1 MSKSSKKS
9 DTKVE
14 AAPPA
19 SMTKPLKK
27 GKRDAEQDLNI
38 QVPKK
43 QKKELS
49 AAVLKEK
56 AEKTVPKKVDSSS
69 DSSDSSDSEEVQKTK
84 KVTEK
89 APPSKLK
96 DDSSSEEE
104 EDNSSSEEEDDS
116 SSDEEPAPAKKQPE
130 PLKRDK
136 VESSSSDD
144 DSSSDKETAPVK
156 KISKVESSSSEDG
169 SSSDEEPAPATK
181 QPEIVKKDS
190 SSEDDSSSDEETT
203 PVKKQPTAV
212 MADSSSSDDGSSSD
226 EEAAP
231 AKKQPTVVEK
241 PKAES
246 GSSEDESSSDE
257 ESTPVKKQTAA
268 VKNAKAKSSSSEEDS
283 SSDEEPT
290 PAKKPTVVKSAKPV
304 AEDSTS
310 SEEDSDD
317 EESDDEKP
325 PTKKA
330 KVSPT
335 KTSKQESSS
344 EESDEEE
351 SEDEKVTP
359 KKKDSDTEMV
369 DAEQKSITKQPKTPT
384 SQNQGG
390 TKTLFA
396 GNLSYG
402 VKKADIEDFFKEA
415 GEVVDVRIALHEDG
429 KMKGFGHVEF
439 ASAEV
444 ARKALEL
451 NGRSLLGRDV
461 RLDLA
466 NESARNTPR
475 SSNPGRI
482 AEGSQSRKLF
492 VNGFNSSLGEDELKS
507 AFRTLFS
514 TCGEVARISIPVD
527 RETGAIRGMAFIDM
541 KSGFNEALQL
551 GGSDIG
557 GRNITVEEAR
567 PRVTDE
573 GAGSYNRPERE
584 DGGRFSNRRPGRAP
598 GRDGRG
604 PGRFSKPGRGPSKP
618 SIIASSQGKKTVF
631 NDDE

>member
-116 SSDEEPAPAKKQPE
+116 SSDEQPE

-169 SSSDEEPAPATK
+169 SSSDEESVPAKKQPAIAKKDSSSEDGSSSDEEPAPATK

-190 SSEDDSSSDEETT
+190 SSEDD
-203 PVKKQPTAV
+203 
-212 MADSSSSDDGSSSD
+212 
-226 EEAAP
+226 
-231 AKKQPTVVEK
+231 
-241 PKAES
+241 
-246 GSSEDESSSDE
+246 SSSDE